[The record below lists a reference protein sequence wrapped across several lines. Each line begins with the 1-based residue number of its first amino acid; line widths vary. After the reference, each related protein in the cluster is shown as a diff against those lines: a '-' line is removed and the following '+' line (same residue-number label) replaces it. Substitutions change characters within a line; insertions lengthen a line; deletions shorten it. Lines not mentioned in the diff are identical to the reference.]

1 MITIGICDD
10 EQKQREMLR
19 KIVELEMELQGET
32 CTILE
37 YAAGEV
43 LVSELKNR
51 PDCLDILFLD
61 IELGGITGMDAARI
75 LRDKKGKF
83 ELIFV
88 TGYADYV
95 FHGYEVQ
102 ALNYILKPYQP
113 EKIKAV
119 LKTAIEKL
127 NKSRDHYFPVQ
138 QKNQIRKVPLREV
151 LYFTSDLRK
160 IILVTKTERLEF
172 YDRLPEVAKQLPPA
186 FVRTHQRY
194 IVHLKYVDQMDAKGM
209 LINEELIPV
218 SRKYYQEVS
227 GAFARYLLAQ

>member
-10 EQKQREMLR
+10 EQKQREMLK
-19 KIVELEMELQGET
+19 KIIELEMELQGEE
-32 CTILE
+32 CEIREYQSGEILV
-37 YAAGEV
+37 G
-43 LVSELKNR
+43 ELKNR
-51 PDCLDILFLD
+51 PDLLDILFLD

-75 LRDKKGKF
+75 LREKQGQF

-113 EKIKAV
+113 EKIRTV
-119 LKTAIEKL
+119 LKTALEKL
-127 NKSRDHYFPVQ
+127 NKGMEHYFPVQ
-138 QKNQIRKVPLREV
+138 QKNLLRKVPLDEV

-160 IILVTKTERLEF
+160 IILVTKEERLEF
-172 YDRLPEVAKQLPPA
+172 YGRLPEIAKQLPPT

-194 IVHLKYVDQMDAKGM
+194 IVHLKYVEQMDAQGM
-209 LINEELIPV
+209 LVDKELIPV